1 MGGAQSRVNPSV
13 EGKYL
18 AVPDLHQF
26 STRAMPVDSGPLPCY
41 IVRKSGQIRFY
52 LRCLK
57 DGRVYR
63 KLIMYCKEK
72 SNGNFRLYKKG
83 DSRNPIGYIKKGDR
97 AYRVYTGRTYCAK
110 IGIQHLRY
118 EKVTTMIIT
127 GHRDSEFV
135 SRVRYGNIAKKFRV
149 DCQEPCSLLQAFAF
163 AVLCQ

>member
-26 STRAMPVDSGPLPCY
+26 CTRAMTVDSGPLPCF

-57 DGRVYR
+57 DGSVTQ
-63 KLIMYCKEK
+63 KLIMYCKQK
-72 SNGNFRLYKKG
+72 SNGNFRIYKKG
-83 DSRNPIGYIKKGDR
+83 DSRHPIGYIKKGDR
-97 AYRVYTGRTYCAK
+97 VYRVYCGRTYCAK
-110 IGIQHLRY
+110 IGIQHRRY
-118 EKVTTMIIT
+118 EKVTSMIII
-127 GHRDSEFV
+127 GHRDVEFV
-135 SRVRYGNIAKKFRV
+135 SRVRYQNITEKFRV
-149 DCQEPCSLLQAFAF
+149 DCEQPCSLLQAFAF